1 MKQFLPL
8 FSSLFLL
15 SVGSLIAQ
23 EKINPA
29 KLIDFENYLTTEID
43 SGKIAGIEVLIHHKE
58 KTVWHKAL
66 GYNNLID
73 KRPLEKNSIYFIQSM
88 TKPIMSVAIMQLVEQ
103 GLLSLDDEVADFI
116 PAVSTLRVIK
126 DINTGIEG
134 ATVAM
139 KSPMTIK
146 QLLTH
151 TAGLSHGLG
160 EHLFDQQLF
169 KLMYNDLFD
178 PAVYKKL
185 EEPVEK
191 LLQVPLI
198 GQPGEQW
205 YYSAAPDL
213 LALILQNITQQPIND
228 YLDEH
233 IFTPLGMHDTAYNV
247 SPENLDRV
255 MQVHFN
261 QEDGTLVTSHVQ
273 AKATGNTVYGGTYG
287 LFSSTQDYLKFCQM
301 ILNKGVLNGEQILS
315 PETVMEMTK
324 NHVGELIGP
333 SRGFGLGFG
342 VLYATENDPSPANS
356 GQIYWG
362 GFFKTHFFIDP
373 KAELI
378 ALIMTQKIPNTNE
391 YIVALNRAV
400 YSALEK

>member
-1 MKQFLPL
+1 MKRFLPIL
-8 FSSLFLL
+8 SFLSLL
-15 SVGSLIAQ
+15 SIGCFAQ

-73 KRPLEKNSIYFIQSM
+73 NRSLEKNSIYFIQSM

-103 GLLSLDDEVADFI
+103 GLLSLNDKVADFI

-126 DINTGIEG
+126 DVNAGIDG
-134 ATVAM
+134 ATVPV

-151 TAGLSHGLG
+151 TAGLSHGLE

-169 KLMYNDLFD
+169 KLMYNELFD
-178 PAVYKKL
+178 PAIYNKL

-198 GQPGEQW
+198 GQPGKQW

-213 LALILQNITQQPIND
+213 LALILQKITQQPINE
-228 YLDEH
+228 YLEEH
-233 IFTPLGMHDTAYNV
+233 IFSPLGMQDTGYNV
-247 SPENLDRV
+247 SPENLERI
-255 MQVHFN
+255 MQLHFN

-273 AKATGNTVYGGTYG
+273 AKSSGNTVYGGTYG
-287 LFSSTQDYLKFCQM
+287 LFSSTEDYLKFCQM
-301 ILNKGVLNGEQILS
+301 ILNKGAYDGGQILA
-315 PETVMEMTK
+315 PETVVEMTK
-324 NHVGELIGP
+324 NHVGALIGP
-333 SRGFGLGFG
+333 TRGFGLGFG
-342 VLYATENDPSPANS
+342 VLHDTENDPSPANN

-373 KAELI
+373 KADLI

-391 YIVALNRAV
+391 YIIELNRAV
-400 YSALEK
+400 YGALEK

>member
-1 MKQFLPL
+1 MKRFLPIL
-8 FSSLFLL
+8 SFLSLL
-15 SVGSLIAQ
+15 SIGCFAQ

-73 KRPLEKNSIYFIQSM
+73 NRPLEKNSIYFIQSM

-103 GLLSLDDEVADFI
+103 GLLSLNDKVADFI

-126 DINTGIEG
+126 DVNTGIDG
-134 ATVAM
+134 ATVPV

-151 TAGLSHGLG
+151 TAGLSHGLE

-178 PAVYKKL
+178 PAIYNKL

-198 GQPGEQW
+198 GQPVEQW
-205 YYSAAPDL
+205 YYSGAPDL
-213 LALILQNITQQPIND
+213 LALILQKITQQPINE
-228 YLDEH
+228 YLEEH
-233 IFTPLGMHDTAYNV
+233 IFSPLGMQDTGYNV
-247 SPENLDRV
+247 SQENLERI
-255 MQVHFN
+255 MQLHFN

-273 AKATGNTVYGGTYG
+273 AKSSGNTVYGGAYG
-287 LFSSTQDYLKFCQM
+287 LFSSTEDYLKFCQM
-301 ILNKGVLNGEQILS
+301 ILNKGAYDGGQILA
-315 PETVMEMTK
+315 PETVVEMKK
-324 NHVGELIGP
+324 NHVGALIGP
-333 SRGFGLGFG
+333 TRGFGLGFG
-342 VLYATENDPSPANS
+342 VLHDTENDPSPANN

-373 KAELI
+373 KADLI

-391 YIVALNRAV
+391 YIIALNRAV
-400 YSALEK
+400 YGAFEK

>member
-1 MKQFLPL
+1 MKRFLPIL
-8 FSSLFLL
+8 SFLSLL
-15 SVGSLIAQ
+15 SIGCFAQ
-23 EKINPA
+23 EKINPT

-73 KRPLEKNSIYFIQSM
+73 NRPLEKNSIYFIQSM

-103 GLLSLDDEVADFI
+103 GLLSLNDKVADFI

-126 DINTGIEG
+126 DVNAGIDG
-134 ATVAM
+134 ATVPVN
-139 KSPMTIK
+139 SPMTIK

-151 TAGLSHGLG
+151 TAGLSHGLE

-178 PAVYKKL
+178 PAIYNKL

-213 LALILQNITQQPIND
+213 LALILQKITQQPINE
-228 YLDEH
+228 YLEEH
-233 IFTPLGMHDTAYNV
+233 IFSPLGMQDTGYNV
-247 SPENLDRV
+247 SPENLERI
-255 MQVHFN
+255 MQLHFN

-273 AKATGNTVYGGTYG
+273 AKSSGNTVYGGTYG
-287 LFSSTQDYLKFCQM
+287 LFSSTEDYLKYCQM
-301 ILNKGVLNGEQILS
+301 ILNKGAYDGGQILA
-315 PETVMEMTK
+315 PETVVEMTK
-324 NHVGELIGP
+324 NHVGVLIGP
-333 SRGFGLGFG
+333 TRGFGLGFG
-342 VLYATENDPSPANS
+342 VLHDTENDPSPANN

-373 KAELI
+373 KADLI

-391 YIVALNRAV
+391 YIIALNRAV
-400 YSALEK
+400 YGALEK

>member
-1 MKQFLPL
+1 MKRFLPIL
-8 FSSLFLL
+8 SFLSLL
-15 SVGSLIAQ
+15 SIGCFAQ

-73 KRPLEKNSIYFIQSM
+73 NRPLGKNSIYFIQSM

-103 GLLSLDDEVADFI
+103 GLLSLNDKVADFI

-126 DINTGIEG
+126 DVNTGIDG
-134 ATVAM
+134 ATVPV

-151 TAGLSHGLG
+151 TAGLSHGLE

-178 PAVYKKL
+178 PAIYNKL

-213 LALILQNITQQPIND
+213 LALILQKITQQPINE
-228 YLDEH
+228 YLEEH
-233 IFTPLGMHDTAYNV
+233 IFSPLGMQDTGYNV
-247 SPENLDRV
+247 SQENLERI
-255 MQVHFN
+255 MQLHFN

-273 AKATGNTVYGGTYG
+273 AKSSGNTVYGGAYG
-287 LFSSTQDYLKFCQM
+287 LFSSTEDYLKFCQM
-301 ILNKGVLNGEQILS
+301 ILNKGAYDGGQILA
-315 PETVMEMTK
+315 PETVVEMTK
-324 NHVGELIGP
+324 NHVGALIGP
-333 SRGFGLGFG
+333 TRGFGLGFG
-342 VLYATENDPSPANS
+342 VLHDTENDPSPENN

-373 KAELI
+373 KADLI

-391 YIVALNRAV
+391 YIIALNRAV
-400 YSALEK
+400 YGALEK

>member
-1 MKQFLPL
+1 MKRFLPIL
-8 FSSLFLL
+8 SFLSLL
-15 SVGSLIAQ
+15 SIGCFAQ

-73 KRPLEKNSIYFIQSM
+73 NRPLEKNSIYFIQSM

-103 GLLSLDDEVADFI
+103 GLLSLNDKVADFI

-126 DINTGIEG
+126 DVNTGIDG
-134 ATVAM
+134 ATVPV

-151 TAGLSHGLG
+151 TAGLSHGLE

-178 PAVYKKL
+178 QAIYNKL

-198 GQPGEQW
+198 GQPGKQW

-213 LALILQNITQQPIND
+213 LALILQKITQQPINE
-228 YLDEH
+228 YLEEH
-233 IFTPLGMHDTAYNV
+233 IFSPLGMQDTGYNV
-247 SPENLDRV
+247 SQENLERI
-255 MQVHFN
+255 MQLHFN

-273 AKATGNTVYGGTYG
+273 AKSSGNTVYGGTYG
-287 LFSSTQDYLKFCQM
+287 LFSSTEDYLKFCQM
-301 ILNKGVLNGEQILS
+301 ILNKGAYDGGQILA
-315 PETVMEMTK
+315 PETVVEMTK
-324 NHVGELIGP
+324 NHVGALIGP
-333 SRGFGLGFG
+333 TRGFGLGFG
-342 VLYATENDPSPANS
+342 VLHDTENDPSPANN

-373 KAELI
+373 KADLI

-391 YIVALNRAV
+391 YIITLNRAV
-400 YSALEK
+400 YGAFEK

>member
-1 MKQFLPL
+1 MKRFLPIL
-8 FSSLFLL
+8 SFLSLL
-15 SVGSLIAQ
+15 SIGCFAQ

-29 KLIDFENYLTTEID
+29 KLIDFENYLTTEIN

-58 KTVWHKAL
+58 KTVWYKAL

-73 KRPLEKNSIYFIQSM
+73 NRPLEKNSIYFIQSM

-103 GLLSLDDEVADFI
+103 GLLSLNDKVADFI

-126 DINTGIEG
+126 DVNTGIDG
-134 ATVAM
+134 ATVPV

-151 TAGLSHGLG
+151 TAGLSHGLE

-178 PAVYKKL
+178 PAIYNKL

-213 LALILQNITQQPIND
+213 LALILQKITQQPINE
-228 YLDEH
+228 YLEEH
-233 IFTPLGMHDTAYNV
+233 IFSPLGMQDTGYNV
-247 SPENLDRV
+247 SQENLERI
-255 MQVHFN
+255 MQLHFN

-273 AKATGNTVYGGTYG
+273 AKSSGNTVYGGAYG
-287 LFSSTQDYLKFCQM
+287 LFSSTEDYLKFCQM
-301 ILNKGVLNGEQILS
+301 ILNKGAYDGGQILA
-315 PETVMEMTK
+315 PETVVEMTK
-324 NHVGELIGP
+324 NHVGALIGP
-333 SRGFGLGFG
+333 TRGFGLGFG
-342 VLYATENDPSPANS
+342 VLHDTENDPSPANN

-373 KAELI
+373 KADLI

-391 YIVALNRAV
+391 YIIALNRAV
-400 YSALEK
+400 YGAFEK

>member
-1 MKQFLPL
+1 MKRFLPIL
-8 FSSLFLL
+8 SFLSLL
-15 SVGSLIAQ
+15 SIGCFAQ

-73 KRPLEKNSIYFIQSM
+73 NRPLEKNSIYFIQSM

-103 GLLSLDDEVADFI
+103 GLLSLNDKVADFI

-126 DINTGIEG
+126 DVNTGIDG
-134 ATVAM
+134 ATVPV

-151 TAGLSHGLG
+151 TAGLSHGLE

-178 PAVYKKL
+178 PAIYIKL

-213 LALILQNITQQPIND
+213 LALILQKITQQPINE
-228 YLDEH
+228 YLEEH
-233 IFTPLGMHDTAYNV
+233 IFSPLGMQDTGYNV
-247 SPENLDRV
+247 SQENLERI
-255 MQVHFN
+255 MQLHFN

-273 AKATGNTVYGGTYG
+273 AKSSGNTVYGGAYG
-287 LFSSTQDYLKFCQM
+287 LFSSTEDYLKFCQM
-301 ILNKGVLNGEQILS
+301 ILNKGAYDGGQILA
-315 PETVMEMTK
+315 PETVVEMTK
-324 NHVGELIGP
+324 NHVGALIGP
-333 SRGFGLGFG
+333 TRGFGLGFG
-342 VLYATENDPSPANS
+342 VLHDTENDPSPANN

-373 KAELI
+373 KADLI

-391 YIVALNRAV
+391 YIIALNRAV
-400 YSALEK
+400 YGAFEK

>member
-1 MKQFLPL
+1 MKRFLPIL
-8 FSSLFLL
+8 SFLSLL
-15 SVGSLIAQ
+15 SIGCFAQ
-23 EKINPA
+23 EKINLA

-66 GYNNLID
+66 GYYNLID
-73 KRPLEKNSIYFIQSM
+73 NRPLEKNSIYFIQSM

-103 GLLSLDDEVADFI
+103 GLLSLNDKVADFI
-116 PAVSTLRVIK
+116 SAVSTLRVIK
-126 DINTGIEG
+126 DVNAGIDG
-134 ATVAM
+134 ATVPV

-151 TAGLSHGLG
+151 TAGLSHGLE

-178 PAVYKKL
+178 PAIYNKL

-213 LALILQNITQQPIND
+213 LALILQKITQQPINE
-228 YLDEH
+228 YLEEH
-233 IFTPLGMHDTAYNV
+233 IFSPLGMQDTGYNV
-247 SPENLDRV
+247 SPENLERI
-255 MQVHFN
+255 MQLHFN

-273 AKATGNTVYGGTYG
+273 AKSSGNTVYGGTYG
-287 LFSSTQDYLKFCQM
+287 LFSSTEDYLKFCQM
-301 ILNKGVLNGEQILS
+301 ILNKGAYDGGQILA
-315 PETVMEMTK
+315 PETVVEMTK
-324 NHVGELIGP
+324 NHVGAFIGP
-333 SRGFGLGFG
+333 TRGFGIGFG
-342 VLYATENDPSPANS
+342 VLHDTENDPSPANN

-373 KAELI
+373 KADLI
-378 ALIMTQKIPNTNE
+378 ALIMTQKIPNTKE
-391 YIVALNRAV
+391 YIIALNRAV
-400 YSALEK
+400 YGALEK

>member
-1 MKQFLPL
+1 MKRFLPIL
-8 FSSLFLL
+8 SFLSLL
-15 SVGSLIAQ
+15 SIGCFAQ

-73 KRPLEKNSIYFIQSM
+73 NRPLEKNSIYFIQSM

-103 GLLSLDDEVADFI
+103 GLLSLNDKVADFI

-126 DINTGIEG
+126 DVNAGIDG
-134 ATVAM
+134 TTVPV

-151 TAGLSHGLG
+151 TAGLSHGLE

-178 PAVYKKL
+178 QAIYNKL

-198 GQPGEQW
+198 GQPGKQW

-213 LALILQNITQQPIND
+213 LALILQKITQQPINE
-228 YLDEH
+228 YLEEH
-233 IFTPLGMHDTAYNV
+233 IFSPLGMQDTGYNV
-247 SPENLDRV
+247 SQENLERI
-255 MQVHFN
+255 MQLHFN

-273 AKATGNTVYGGTYG
+273 AKSSGNTVYGGTYG
-287 LFSSTQDYLKFCQM
+287 LFSSTEDYLKFCQM
-301 ILNKGVLNGEQILS
+301 ILNKGAYDGGQILA
-315 PETVMEMTK
+315 PETVVEMTK
-324 NHVGELIGP
+324 NHVGALIGP
-333 SRGFGLGFG
+333 TRGFGLGFG
-342 VLYATENDPSPANS
+342 VLHDTENDPSPANN

-373 KAELI
+373 KVDLI

-391 YIVALNRAV
+391 YIIALNRAV
-400 YSALEK
+400 YGALEK

>member
-1 MKQFLPL
+1 MKRFLPIL
-8 FSSLFLL
+8 SFLSLL
-15 SVGSLIAQ
+15 SIGCFAQ

-29 KLIDFENYLTTEID
+29 KLIDFENYLTTEIN

-58 KTVWHKAL
+58 KTVWYKAL

-73 KRPLEKNSIYFIQSM
+73 NRPLEKNSIYFIQSM

-103 GLLSLDDEVADFI
+103 GLLSLNDKVADFI

-126 DINTGIEG
+126 DVNTGIDG
-134 ATVAM
+134 ATVPV

-151 TAGLSHGLG
+151 TAGLSHGLE

-178 PAVYKKL
+178 PAIYNKL

-213 LALILQNITQQPIND
+213 LALILQKITQQPINE
-228 YLDEH
+228 YLEEH
-233 IFTPLGMHDTAYNV
+233 IFSPLGMQDTGYNV
-247 SPENLDRV
+247 SQENLERI
-255 MQVHFN
+255 MQLHFN

-273 AKATGNTVYGGTYG
+273 AKSSGNTVYGGTYG
-287 LFSSTQDYLKFCQM
+287 LFSSTEDYLKFCQM
-301 ILNKGVLNGEQILS
+301 ILNKGAYDGGQILA
-315 PETVMEMTK
+315 PETVVEMTK
-324 NHVGELIGP
+324 NHVGALIGP
-333 SRGFGLGFG
+333 TRGFGLGFG
-342 VLYATENDPSPANS
+342 VLHDTENDPSPANN

-373 KAELI
+373 KADLI

-391 YIVALNRAV
+391 YIIALNRAV
-400 YSALEK
+400 YGAFEK